1 MTFSIERQGKRMKT
15 MVTILTMLL
24 TMPILYGMLDQVT
37 RKVRLRIK

>member
-1 MTFSIERQGKRMKT
+1 MRTV
-15 MVTILTMLL
+15 VTILTMLL